1 MKLEVGK
8 KYRDRMGNL
17 VTISYCSEVAAYR
30 YPYADNNGNTW
41 TEEGMFRHGNTSNQ
55 DLIEEVQ
62 TNQEEEEM
70 KHTFT
75 MRCTLVVNS
84 QDGDL
89 TLEVYPKDQLWRKS
103 ADIMVLDDDFELVL
117 STVKVQ
123 ELLLD
128 KLHEEVTST
137 KQAYEEALDAVV
149 GAKEFIRNL

>member
-8 KYRDRMGNL
+8 TYRDRLGNL
-17 VTISYCSEVAAYR
+17 VTITGLSDLSV
-30 YPYADNNGNTW
+30 YPFSDDNGNTW
-41 TEEGMFRHGNTSNQ
+41 MEDGKFREYDIYHDK
-55 DLIEEVQ
+55 DLIEVQ

-103 ADIMVLDDDFELVL
+103 DDIMVLDDDFELIL
-117 STVKVQ
+117 SKAEVQ
-123 ELLLD
+123 ELLFN

-137 KQAYEEALDAVV
+137 KQAYEEALDAVI